1 MQQLFLVCM
10 ICYPS
15 THSFV
20 ERKLSDMS
28 APNPSVYVGNLDPQV
43 TEQTLYEHFSRI
55 GPVMSVRVCMDTST
69 QKSLGYGYV
78 NFQNPSD
85 AEKAL
90 DELGVKL
97 FSKFIRVSKI
107 QRDPSQRRSGVNN
120 IIVKRLPAAID
131 VPGLKDIF
139 SKFGRI
145 TSLRLATDESSGS
158 SRGYAYIA
166 YEKEDSAV
174 QAVNET
180 NNMEIDGKPI
190 AVERYRPQH
199 REEVQK
205 QFTNLYVKN
214 LATGVTD
221 EMLNAVF
228 APYGS
233 ITSAKVRSDPSSGT
247 PMGFGY
253 VAFSSH
259 DDAARAV
266 DDLNDKP
273 SPIAKDGE
281 NLSVRR
287 FQSRAE
293 RARDRDR
300 LRRERQMQYSK
311 YPNLYVKNFDELV
324 NNERLKE
331 LFERVGP
338 TVSVR
343 VMEHPSTKVSR
354 CFGFVSMRDQQG
366 AMKAI
371 SELSGSTFLGS
382 RPLFVTYALKK
393 DARRQALDDMY
404 KKQRVPR
411 QPAMGMMGGGMYPPQ
426 MSMPSPMGNPMF
438 SGGMP
443 NMMRG
448 PSMQPQMMQPRVQP
462 SQMMPVAMQSQFTS
476 PMQMRAPQPMPRLP
490 PKMPMMQPQ
499 QLAPQPPQQQSL
511 ASILASMNPEQQKN
525 VLGERLYNYI
535 LRRHPGEAAKVTG
548 MLLEMDNAEILNLLD
563 TNELLDAKISEAL
576 EVLQRHSNM

>member
-1 MQQLFLVCM
+1 
-10 ICYPS
+10 
-15 THSFV
+15 
-20 ERKLSDMS
+20 MS

-120 IIVKRLPAAID
+120 IIVKRLPSAID

-145 TSLRLATDESSGS
+145 TSLRLAMDESSGS

-166 YEKEDSAV
+166 FEKEDAAV
-174 QAVNET
+174 QAVQEI
-180 NNMEIDGKPI
+180 NNFEVDGKPI

-221 EMLNAVF
+221 EALKDF
-228 APYGS
+228 FEKYGKV
-233 ITSAKVRSDPSSGT
+233 TSAKVRMDPNSGS

-253 VAFSSH
+253 VAFASH
-259 DDAARAV
+259 DDAAKAV
-266 DDLNDKP
+266 EDLNDKP
-273 SPIAKDGE
+273 SPIAKEGE

-300 LRRERQMQYSK
+300 LRRERQMLYSK
-311 YPNLYVKNFDELV
+311 YPNLYVKNFDEHV
-324 NNERLKE
+324 TNERLKE

-411 QPAMGMMGGGMYPPQ
+411 QPPMGMMGGNMGGYPPQ
-426 MSMPSPMGNPMF
+426 MQMPSPMNPMF

-443 NMMRG
+443 NMMR
-448 PSMQPQMMQPRVQP
+448 PAMQPQMNMQPRMQP
-462 SQMMPVAMQSQFTS
+462 SQMMPVAMQSQFQS
-476 PMQMRAPQPMPRLP
+476 PMQMRVPPQPMAPRMP

-499 QLAPQPPQQQSL
+499 QMAPQPPQQQSL

-563 TNELLDAKISEAL
+563 TNDLLDAKISEAL

>member
-1 MQQLFLVCM
+1 
-10 ICYPS
+10 
-15 THSFV
+15 
-20 ERKLSDMS
+20 MS

-78 NFQNPSD
+78 NFQNPGD

-120 IIVKRLPAAID
+120 IIVKRLPSAID

-145 TSLRLATDESSGS
+145 TSLRLAMDESSGS

-166 YEKEDSAV
+166 FEKEDAAV

-180 NNMEIDGKPI
+180 NNLEVDGKPI
-190 AVERYRPQH
+190 AVERFRPQH

-214 LATGVTD
+214 LMAGVTD
-221 EMLNAVF
+221 DAFAAVF
-228 APYGS
+228 APYGE
-233 ITSAKVRSDPSSGT
+233 IASAKVRIDNTSGA

-253 VAFSSH
+253 VAFASH

-273 SPIAKDGE
+273 SPIAKEGE
-281 NLSVRR
+281 NISVRR

-300 LRRERQMQYSK
+300 LRRERQMLYSK
-311 YPNLYVKNFDELV
+311 YPNLYVKNFDEHV
-324 NNERLKE
+324 SNERLKE
-331 LFERVGP
+331 LFDRVGP

-404 KKQRVPR
+404 KKQRVQR
-411 QPAMGMMGGGMYPPQ
+411 QPPMGMMGGGGGGGMYGGPPQ
-426 MSMPSPMGNPMF
+426 MQMASPMNPMF

-443 NMMRG
+443 GMMGRPG
-448 PSMQPQMMQPRVQP
+448 PGGMQPQMNMQPRMP
-462 SQMMPVAMQSQFTS
+462 SQMMPVAMQNQFQS
-476 PMQMRAPQPMPRLP
+476 PMQMQRPPQPMPPRMGMP
-490 PKMPMMQPQ
+490 QKMPMQMQPQ
-499 QLAPQPPQQQSL
+499 QVVAPQPPQQQTL
-511 ASILASMNPEQQKN
+511 ASLLASMNPEQQKN

-576 EVLQRHSNM
+576 EVLQRHSM